1 MNKILKWLLRK
12 VYKEECKIWLE
23 TCRNQKNQIE
33 NLKQRLKYMQQKNI
47 FNFEERKYHN
57 EHL

>member
-1 MNKILKWLLRK
+1 MKKLLQWLSK
-12 VYKEECKIWLE
+12 KAYKEEIKTMYQIIN
-23 TCRNQKNQIE
+23 NQRTQIK
-33 NLKQRLKYMQQKNI
+33 NLKERLKYMETTNI